1 MGFRFRRTFSLLPGI
16 RLNLGA
22 IGPSISVGP
31 KGAKLTLGQSGL
43 RATAG
48 VPGTG
53 MFFTQKVAG
62 SHTSEHKAE
71 LPSEIQ
77 QVISDR
83 PQHWE
88 FLLLQRALRCAA
100 EDINSMAAAISTCGT
115 DAITFFQW
123 IGSLIHEI
131 GELAVEWNDLMNGQM
146 PQALG
151 LAGKP
156 ADPDLLIETIDRL
169 VSLTRIAVEY
179 EQRASAL
186 ARHPLYGGLAKAI
199 GKIGEPFVEV
209 FNDLLDRLDDQ
220 LPKFAATHELNLQVK
235 LKPPTAFESYT
246 EAQKAFNQRF
256 FDDNYNLRS
265 GDVIA
270 ERFLIARGE
279 KQVGEFSRGAIVD
292 NLAAGIFLKDDS
304 FWSVDAQGWRPLSTL
319 SS

>member
-22 IGPSISVGP
+22 TGPSISVGP
-31 KGAKLTLGQSGL
+31 KGAKLTFGQSGL

-53 MFFTQKVAG
+53 MFVTQKVAG

-88 FLLLQRALRCAA
+88 FLLLQRALRSAA
-100 EDINSMAAAISTCGT
+100 EDINSMAATLSACGT
-115 DAITFFQW
+115 DAITFLQW
-123 IGSLIHEI
+123 VASMLQEI
-131 GELAVEWNDLMNGQM
+131 EELAVEWNDLMNGQM

-156 ADPDLLIETIDRL
+156 ADPDLLVETIDRL
-169 VSLTRIAVEY
+169 ISLTRIAVEY

-186 ARHPLYGGLAKAI
+186 ARHPLYGDLAEAI
-199 GKIGEPFVEV
+199 GRIGEPFVDV
-209 FNDLLDRLDDQ
+209 FNDLLGRLDDQ

-235 LKPPTAFESYT
+235 LKSPTTFESYT
-246 EAQKAFNQRF
+246 EAQETFRRRF

-265 GDVIA
+265 GDVIS

-279 KQVGEFSRGAIVD
+279 KQVGEFSRGAIAD
-292 NLAAGIFLKDDS
+292 NLTAGIFLKDDW
-304 FWSVDAQGWRPLSTL
+304 FWSVDAQGWRLLSTL
-319 SS
+319 SL